1 MDPFAAVLIA
11 GFVVFVVVIVLL
23 GVYYPGSGL
32 EQLGLKTARQITE
45 TREEL
50 DALDLDQMLSAH
62 NKRRVARGEREV
74 TADDMERRVMDD
86 VAERRR
92 RQDAYLADAE
102 LDQLLA
108 ATNERRRRRGL
119 PERSREQARSEL
131 GGAPGGAPPAPEPGS
146 SPEA

>member
-1 MDPFAAVLIA
+1 MDPFAAVLIV
-11 GFVVFVVVIVLL
+11 GFIVFVVAIVLL

-62 NKRRVARGEREV
+62 NKRRAARGEREL
-74 TADDMERRVMDD
+74 TSDDMERRVMGD
-86 VAERRR
+86 VAEQQRRR
-92 RQDAYLADAE
+92 EAYLADSE

-119 PERSREQARSEL
+119 PERSREQAREEL
-131 GGAPGGAPPAPEPGS
+131 GGPTPRAPEPGPGS
-146 SPEA
+146 GSEA